1 MYTAQV
7 VRSAATL
14 LLVLLQNLAVA
25 KRRVVAH
32 QRDGVPLQRLGMLHA
47 EGRDVSRP
55 LLHSLRE
62 SAVRTYSSMYST

>member
-1 MYTAQV
+1 M
-7 VRSAATL
+7 AATL

-62 SAVRTYSSMYST
+62 SARCGPTLLHIMFPRKDV